1 MTREEFSKRFRWDK
15 VMWVMGFVNV
25 AALLPQPIGIIQT
38 HNASGVSIGM
48 FALFIAV
55 QVAVAIES
63 FIKRSYGLMTSMI
76 ISALLSA
83 TTIGLVLCYR

>member
-1 MTREEFSKRFRWDK
+1 MTREEFVQRFRWNK

-25 AALLPQPIGIIQT
+25 LAILPQPISILQS

-48 FALFIAV
+48 FVMFILV
-55 QVAVAIES
+55 QISVAIES

-76 ISALLSA
+76 VSALLSA
-83 TTIGLVLCYR
+83 TTIGLVLYYR